1 MTSSEWKAQWA
12 RLNHLHVSAETDRG
26 KLSGEWFAQLAHHHV
41 EAVEHGI
48 TQLIGGTKDNFLPG
62 LGLLKDH
69 IQTRFDKYQRTDGKC
84 QTCHGS
90 TWIDSA
96 PFKSNGMIYR
106 ADMRCPDCGVPQPN
120 YNAPSNRQPLTHREF
135 AEFRLND
142 HDRQYMPIEQRA
154 KHPNTVNPEMKAQAE
169 KLRVTLFGKD
179 AA

>member
-1 MTSSEWKAQWA
+1 MTAAEWSQQWK
-12 RLNHLHVSAETDRG
+12 RLDQFRVSAEADR
-26 KLSGEWFAQLAHHHV
+26 KEVEAEWFAQLRHHHV

-48 TQLIGGTKDNFLPG
+48 TQLIGAAKDTFLPG
-62 LGLLKDH
+62 LGLLKDF
-69 IQTRFDKYQRTDGKC
+69 IQQRFDKYQRTDGKC

-90 TWIDSA
+90 TWIESA

-106 ADMRCPDCGVPQPN
+106 ADIRCPDCGVPQPN
-120 YNAPSNRQPLTHREF
+120 YSTPSNRQALTHREF

-154 KHPNTVNPEMKAQAE
+154 KHPNTVNPEMKAAAE
-169 KLRVTLFGKD
+169 RLRVTLFGKD